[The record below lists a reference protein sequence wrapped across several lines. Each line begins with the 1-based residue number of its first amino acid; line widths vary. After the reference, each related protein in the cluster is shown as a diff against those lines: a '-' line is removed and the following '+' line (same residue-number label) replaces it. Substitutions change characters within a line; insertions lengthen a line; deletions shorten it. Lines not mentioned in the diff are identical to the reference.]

1 MEIYKVTRAEITVYQ
16 GRNKRVE
23 TNLLTSLWT
32 DHEKALKHARWHS
45 RDLDFIANQYKVAQV
60 TKEPYLNVYVRIDT
74 YHEEDGRLVLGL
86 NGTQHI
92 AEVEDGEIY
101 PKI

>member
-16 GRNKRVE
+16 GRNKRIE

-45 RDLDFIANQYKVAQV
+45 RDFGFIADQYKVAQV

-86 NGTQHI
+86 NATEHCG
-92 AEVEDGEIY
+92 EVEDGIIY
-101 PKI
+101 ER